1 MFFGYHPD
9 AYWKPE
15 DSFVRKVELTRTSSE
30 RQLPKAEEKK
40 GVIGSIAKKND
51 ERPPS
56 ERIARTQ
63 SFGDMIEESQ
73 EESSRTDKS
82 IRTFGS
88 MAEEEGPEK
97 QESLIVEDIKRA
109 AGSTKEENQ

>member
-30 RQLPKAEEKK
+30 THLPKAEEKK

-51 ERPPS
+51 EGPLS
-56 ERIARTQ
+56 ERNARAHSFDDMVEETQEEART
-63 SFGDMIEESQ
+63 DNN
-73 EESSRTDKS
+73 

-88 MAEEEGPEK
+88 MAEEEESRTDNNIRTFGSMAEEEVPEK
-97 QESLIVEDIKRA
+97 
-109 AGSTKEENQ
+109 

>member
-15 DSFVRKVELTRTSSE
+15 DSFDRKVELTRTSSE

-40 GVIGSIAKKND
+40 DVISSIVKKSD

-56 ERIARTQ
+56 ERNARAQ
-63 SFGDMIEESQ
+63 SFDDMIEEIQ
-73 EESSRTDKS
+73 EESSRTDKN

-97 QESLIVEDIKRA
+97 KESLIVQDIKRA
-109 AGSTKEENQ
+109 AGSTEEENQ